1 MAEASFGFDPDES
14 PARASAGMGYLIN
27 IAGAVTSVALL
38 AGVAWWG
45 YRLAVLDVTGVPVL
59 QAVQGPMRVAP
70 ADPGGRIAAH
80 TGLAVNAVVATG
92 GAARPAERVAL
103 APPPASFA
111 PDDLAPAVAA
121 PPAASAE
128 AAPVDTDL
136 AIEAA
141 VARALSESAIDIAET
156 APAGDT
162 GNGLA
167 RSLRPRARPGAPGG
181 ADLASLGLSGLRS
194 VAARAVEERDPASL
208 RPGTRL
214 AQLGAYDD
222 AEAARA
228 DWDRIAARAGA
239 LIEGKARVLQPAT
252 SAGRDFIRLR
262 VASFESEDDARRFC
276 TAIESGDLRCVPVTH
291 R

>member
-1 MAEASFGFDPDES
+1 M
-14 PARASAGMGYLIN
+14 RASAGMGYLIN

-92 GAARPAERVAL
+92 AAARPAERVAL
-103 APPPASFA
+103 APQPAAFA

-121 PPAASAE
+121 LPAASAE
-128 AAPVDTDL
+128 ADPVDTDL

-141 VARALSESAIDIAET
+141 VARALSDSAIDIAET
-156 APAGDT
+156 APSGDT
-162 GNGLA
+162 GGGLA
-167 RSLRPRARPGAPGG
+167 RSLRPRARPGTPAG

-228 DWDRIAARAGA
+228 DWDR
-239 LIEGKARVLQPAT
+239 
-252 SAGRDFIRLR
+252 
-262 VASFESEDDARRFC
+262 
-276 TAIESGDLRCVPVTH
+276 
-291 R
+291 